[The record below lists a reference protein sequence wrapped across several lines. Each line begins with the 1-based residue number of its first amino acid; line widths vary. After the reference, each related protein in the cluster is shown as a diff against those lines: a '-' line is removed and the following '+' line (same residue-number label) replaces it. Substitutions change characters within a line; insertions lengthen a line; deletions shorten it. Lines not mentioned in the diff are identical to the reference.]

1 MENLTK
7 KSITRTQPA
16 PEPTCPFGFKRKVT
30 KIRLEFYGAGYHYMT
45 YDVDSSYTARQLT
58 TELQTKI
65 RVSLVSFDSSY
76 KLEIRLMDA
85 TKQ

>member
-1 MENLTK
+1 
-7 KSITRTQPA
+7 
-16 PEPTCPFGFKRKVT
+16 
-30 KIRLEFYGAGYHYMT
+30 MT

-65 RVSLVSFDSSY
+65 RVSLVSFDKSY